1 MTFASRLLPAVLA
14 LLLSLPAQAQ
24 TYPTRP
30 IRLIVPIAIGSV
42 TDVIMRAA
50 APELG
55 TRLSPIIVENK
66 GGASGIPGA
75 QSCAQATPDG
85 YTLCLVY
92 HSTMSIN
99 PLIFDHLPYDPDKDF
114 VPITNL
120 FLLVEGLFV
129 GTSLGVDTVA
139 GLKQVV
145 QAKPNAFN
153 YGTLGPGSYPDLFLR
168 WVNREW
174 GADIVGV
181 PYRGGGPIAQEL
193 VAGQL
198 QIAKMG
204 VGNFLGLLA
213 TGKIKPLA
221 VTSTRRSPL
230 LPEVPTFAE
239 AGLPYPGF
247 GWWGLAAPRG
257 TPAPIIAKLNA
268 EFVRVFT
275 DPKFMA
281 FLDKQAVVPAAGPQ
295 ADFIAFLKQDRH
307 DAETL
312 IRIANTPKSEYKAE

>member
-1 MTFASRLLPAVLA
+1 MKFLPFLLAVLIAALPAR
-14 LLLSLPAQAQ
+14 AQN
-24 TYPTRP
+24 YPERP
-30 IRLIVPIAIGSV
+30 VRLIVPIATGSV

-50 APELG
+50 GNEIGPSFAPLV
-55 TRLSPIIVENK
+55 IENK

-75 QSCAQATPDG
+75 EACAKATPDG

-99 PLIFDHLPYDPDKDF
+99 PLIFDKLPYNADTDF
-114 VPITNL
+114 VPVTNL
-120 FLLVEGLFV
+120 FLLIEGLFIN
-129 GTSLGVDTVA
+129 TALGVDDVA
-139 GLKQVV
+139 ALKALV
-145 QAKPNAFN
+145 QHKPNAFN

-168 WVNREW
+168 WVNKEW
-174 GADIVGV
+174 GADIVGI

-204 VGNFLGLLA
+204 IGNFLGLMS

-221 VTSTRRSPL
+221 VTSKGRSPL

-247 GWWGLAAPRG
+247 GWWGLAAPKG
-257 TPAPIIAKLNA
+257 TPPAIVDKVNA
-268 EFVRVFT
+268 AFVRVFR

-281 FLDKQAVVPAAGPQ
+281 FLDKQAVVPAAGTP
-295 ADFIAFLKQDRH
+295 AEFAAFLKQDRK
-307 DAETL
+307 DAKAL
-312 IRIANTPKSEYKAE
+312 VAIANTKPTEYKPD

>member
-1 MTFASRLLPAVLA
+1 
-14 LLLSLPAQAQ
+14 
-24 TYPTRP
+24 
-30 IRLIVPIAIGSV
+30 
-42 TDVIMRAA
+42 
-50 APELG
+50 
-55 TRLSPIIVENK
+55 
-66 GGASGIPGA
+66 
-75 QSCAQATPDG
+75 
-85 YTLCLVY
+85 
-92 HSTMSIN
+92 MSIN
-99 PLIFDHLPYDPDKDF
+99 PLIFDHLPYDPDRDF

-129 GTSLGVDTVA
+129 NASLGVSSVA
-139 GLKQVV
+139 ELKQVV
-145 QAKPNAFN
+145 QAKPNAYN

-193 VAGQL
+193 LAGQL

-204 VGNFLGLLA
+204 VGNFLGLLS

-221 VTSTRRSPL
+221 VTSAKRSPL
-230 LPEVPTFAE
+230 LPDVPTFAE

-247 GWWGLAAPRG
+247 GWWGLAAPKG
-257 TPAPIIAKLNA
+257 TPEPVVAKLNA

-281 FLDKQAVVPAAGPQ
+281 FLEKQAVVPAAGSQ
-295 ADFIAFLKQDRH
+295 AAFIAFLRQDRH
-307 DAETL
+307 DAEML
-312 IRIANTPKSEYKAE
+312 VKIANTPKSEYKPD

>member
-1 MTFASRLLPAVLA
+1 
-14 LLLSLPAQAQ
+14 
-24 TYPTRP
+24 
-30 IRLIVPIAIGSV
+30 
-42 TDVIMRAA
+42 
-50 APELG
+50 
-55 TRLSPIIVENK
+55 
-66 GGASGIPGA
+66 
-75 QSCAQATPDG
+75 
-85 YTLCLVY
+85 
-92 HSTMSIN
+92 MSIN

-129 GTSLGVDTVA
+129 STSLGANSVDE
-139 GLKQVV
+139 LKKIVK
-145 QAKPNAFN
+145 AKPNAFN

-221 VTSTRRSPL
+221 VTSTKRSPL
-230 LPEVPTFAE
+230 LPDVPTFAE

-247 GWWGLAAPRG
+247 GWWGLAAPKG

-275 DPKFMA
+275 DPKFTA
-281 FLDKQAVVPAAGPQ
+281 FLEKQAVVPAAGPQ

-307 DAETL
+307 DAEML
-312 IRIANTPKSEYKAE
+312 VKIANTPKSEYKPD